1 MVLETAQDYK
11 IEILLA
17 KENFDS
23 KIAPIRAWVAQM
35 ELDGMK
41 DSLPDKVR
49 ISMRKVG
56 EGNRDGHVEI

>member
-1 MVLETAQDYK
+1 MLIVLETIQGYK

-23 KIAPIRAWVAQM
+23 KIALIRAWVGQM

-41 DSLPDKVR
+41 EMKIYLLR
-49 ISMRKVG
+49 
-56 EGNRDGHVEI
+56 